1 MAKPEIRLK
10 GFEGEWDRESFTNVF
25 RFLKNNS
32 LSRADLNYENGKISN
47 VHYGDVLIKFGE
59 ILDVDHSTLPYITNS
74 EIADRLDKDNFLQN
88 GDIVFADA
96 AEDNTVGKCSEI
108 QGMRLTDK
116 VVSGLHTIP
125 CRPIRQ
131 FEKGYLGYFLNSN
144 SYHDQLL
151 PMIQGTKVCGIS
163 KSNLNLTTISYPNNI
178 DEQIALA
185 DYFRSLDSM
194 LQSTTK
200 KIASLKQMKQACL
213 VSMFPQ
219 AGETTPRVRF
229 KGFEEEWEKKLL
241 SDCLEISNERNFD
254 NKYGKE
260 DVLSVSDD
268 FGVMNQIEL
277 LGRSYAGKSVNNYGI
292 LRQGELV
299 YTKSPLKSKPFGI
312 VKENTGETG
321 IVSVLYA
328 IYRAKKGYWIP
339 YFHYYFDP
347 AWRLNAYLRPLI
359 NKGAKNTMNISDE
372 TALSGSIMVPKD
384 IKEQQRIAS
393 YFRSLDKQISLQ
405 EKRLEKLKQIKA
417 ACLDKMFV

>member
-1 MAKPEIRLK
+1 MAKPQIRLK
-10 GFEGEWDRESFTNVF
+10 GFEGEWTLNLMSEVIKDMYNGQTPYRED
-25 RFLKNNS
+25 
-32 LSRADLNYENGKISN
+32 SRYWNGDVNWISSGDLNRGIVNSCTEKITKEGQESAHLRLIPKGTFVMAITGLEAAGTRGN
-47 VHYGDVLIKFGE
+47 CGILGIDTTMNQSCMALFPDESKLNTDFLFQWYRAHSEVLGI
-59 ILDVDHSTLPYITNS
+59 
-74 EIADRLDKDNFLQN
+74 
-88 GDIVFADA
+88 
-96 AEDNTVGKCSEI
+96 
-108 QGMRLTDK
+108 RLT
-116 VVSGLHTIP
+116 
-125 CRPIRQ
+125 
-131 FEKGYLGYFLNSN
+131 
-144 SYHDQLL
+144 
-151 PMIQGTKVCGIS
+151 QGTKQQSYNASIIKGIELYLPS
-163 KSNLNLTTISYPNNI
+163 IEEQKSLTQILAKMDYNI
-178 DEQIALA
+178 LA
-185 DYFRSLDSM
+185 
-194 LQSTTK
+194 TTK
-200 KIASLKQMKQACL
+200 TIASLKQMKQASL

-229 KGFEEEWEKKLL
+229 KGFEGEWENKELC
-241 SDCLEISNERNFD
+241 DCLEISNERNFD
-254 NKYGKE
+254 NKYDKE

-277 LGRSYAGKSVNNYGI
+277 LGRSYAGKSVSNYGI
-292 LRQGELV
+292 LKQGELV

-328 IYRAKKGYWIP
+328 IYRAKEGYWIP

-372 TALSGSIMVPKD
+372 AALTGHVMIPKD

-405 EKRLEKLKQIKA
+405 EQQLEKLKQIKA

>member
-10 GFEGEWDRESFTNVF
+10 GFEGEWELSSFSYLGQLRRGLTYTPSDIRKTGVRVLRSSNICEDTF
-25 RFLKNNS
+25 T
-32 LSRADLNYENGKISN
+32 ISEEDIFVSKECVN
-47 VHYGDVLIKFGE
+47 IDYVKE
-59 ILDVDHSTLPYITNS
+59 
-74 EIADRLDKDNFLQN
+74 
-88 GDIVFADA
+88 GDILITA
-96 AEDNTVGKCSEI
+96 ANGSPRLVGKHCVINNINNELMAHGGFMLLASSKE
-108 QGMRLTDK
+108 
-116 VVSGLHTIP
+116 P
-125 CRPIRQ
+125 
-131 FEKGYLGYFLNSN
+131 YFLNYSM
-144 SYHDQLL
+144 SSSWYKDFQK
-151 PMIQGTKVCGIS
+151 IGIAGGNGAIG
-163 KSNLNLTTISYPNNI
+163 NLNMAELDKFSFNI
-178 DEQIALA
+178 PVDQNERNALA
-185 DYFRSLDSM
+185 DYFKSLDSM
-194 LQSTTK
+194 ILGITK

-229 KGFEEEWEKKLL
+229 KGFEGEWEKKLL
-241 SDCLEISNERNFD
+241 SDCLEISNERNLD
-254 NKYGKE
+254 NKYSKE

-277 LGRSYAGKSVNNYGI
+277 LGRSYAGKSVSNYGI
-292 LRQGELV
+292 LKHGDLV

-372 TALSGSIMVPKD
+372 TALTGSIMVPKD